1 MASVR
6 GLLLGSVFTLAG
18 PLLAGPAFTAPLEAY
33 SKLPSV
39 ERVAISPDGTRL
51 ALEMTDG
58 EKRTIA
64 IQNLAQHK
72 VERVL
77 EAGDA
82 KLRGVMWGGPDHL
95 IVVHSKTTQIAQ
107 PGFVTGRAEM
117 QQAFDY
123 NLTTGTAHGLMN
135 GVPSAMNLFFAP
147 AVRTVGGK
155 TYLFVEGVYY
165 PQSRGVDT
173 IYRIDLD
180 RDAAI
185 LVEQG
190 DNDTDGFVLDGD
202 GRPIA
207 QTTWNDVQRRWSI
220 RLKLNMGWR
229 EVRADQASI
238 DRPELVGLG
247 RDGKSVLVG
256 EKKGDGFIVREL
268 SPGGAWSEPL
278 PLPGAGFGLVFD
290 PARHNL
296 IGYTALVGDEPRTVF
311 FDPKDQQVWNL
322 VEHAYPGQL
331 VELASWTE
339 DRQKIVVHVD
349 SPTEGA
355 GYSLIDLGA
364 HHADWI
370 ANDYDKI
377 GPDDIAPRKP
387 VAFKAADGTEL
398 TGYLTLPRGK
408 DPKGLPLVVL
418 PHGGP
423 QARDEPGFD
432 WLSQGVASRGYAVL
446 QVNYRGSDG
455 FGEKFIEAGYG
466 QWGRKMQ
473 TDLSDGVRYL
483 ASQGIIDPK
492 RVCIFGASYG
502 GYAALAGPTLD
513 PGVYRCAVSYAGPA
527 DLHAMV
533 TWSQDNAG
541 GVSERYWLRFM
552 GARSPGDAALAE
564 VSPAAHVDRVNVP
577 MLLIHG
583 KDDTVVPLEQS
594 YMMANNMKAAG
605 KPVDLVVLDSTDHW
619 LTRGSTRLAMMQATM
634 AFLEKNN
641 PPN

>member
-1 MASVR
+1 MASIKR
-6 GLLLGSVFTLAG
+6 ALLGLLLAG
-18 PLLAGPAFTAPLEAY
+18 AAMPAFAAPLDAY
-33 SKLPSV
+33 GKLPTV
-39 ERVAISPDGTRL
+39 ERVAISPDGARI

-58 EKRTIA
+58 EKRTVA
-64 IQNLAQHK
+64 IENLAQHK

-77 EAGDA
+77 AAGEA
-82 KLRGVMWGGPDHL
+82 KLRGLMWGGPDHV
-95 IVVHSKTTQIAQ
+95 IIVHSKTTQITM

-117 QQAFDY
+117 FQALEY
-123 NLTTGTAHGLMN
+123 NLATGTAKGLMN
-135 GVPSAMNLFFAP
+135 GVPSTMNLFFSP
-147 AVRTVGGK
+147 QMRTVGGK

-165 PQSRGVDT
+165 PQSRGVSS
-173 IYRIDLD
+173 IFRIDLD
-180 RDAAI
+180 RDAAT
-185 LVEQG
+185 LVQQG
-190 DNDTDGFVLDGD
+190 DDDTSGYVLDGD
-202 GRPIA
+202 GQPIA
-207 QTTWNDVQRRWSI
+207 QTTWNDVERRWSV
-220 RLKLNMGWR
+220 KLRVNGFWR
-229 EVRADQASI
+229 EVRVEKASV
-238 DRPELVGLG
+238 DMPDLVGLG
-247 RDGKSVLVG
+247 RDGKSVLVA
-256 EKKGDGFIVREL
+256 EKQGDTDIIREL
-268 SPGGAWSEPL
+268 SPTGQWSAPL
-278 PLPGAGFGLVFD
+278 PIPAGDESQLIFD

-296 IGYTALVGDEPRTVF
+296 IGYTALVGDQQKTVF

-322 VEHAYPGQL
+322 VERAYPGQL
-331 VELASWTE
+331 VQLASWTD

-355 GYSLIDLGA
+355 GYALIDLAA

-377 GPDDIAPRKP
+377 GPDDISPRKAI
-387 VAFKAADGTEL
+387 AFKAADGTEL
-398 TGYLTLPRGK
+398 TGYLTLPHGR
-408 DPKGLPLVVL
+408 DPKALPLVVL

-432 WLSQGVASRGYAVL
+432 WLAQGVASRGYAVL

-483 ASQGIIDPK
+483 AAQGVIDPK

-552 GARSPGDAALAE
+552 GAKSPGDSALTE
-564 VSPAAHVDRVNVP
+564 VSPAAHVDKVNVP

-605 KPVDLVVLDSTDHW
+605 KPVEMIVLDSTDHW
-619 LTRGSTRLAMMQATM
+619 LSRGDTRLAMLKATM
-634 AFLEKNN
+634 AFIEKNN